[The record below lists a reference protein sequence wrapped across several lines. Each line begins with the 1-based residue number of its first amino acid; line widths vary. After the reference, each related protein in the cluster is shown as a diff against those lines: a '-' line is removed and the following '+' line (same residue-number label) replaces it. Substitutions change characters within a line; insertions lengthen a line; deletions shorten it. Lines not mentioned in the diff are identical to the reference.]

1 MYRFS
6 LVYSCDLA
14 KYREAELDS
23 KQLRRLFFSFLIAI
37 VIAVFVVCVFRIV
50 NIYLYPSDNHP
61 SLHMPKSLG
70 G

>member
-1 MYRFS
+1 MTQLS
-6 LVYSCDLA
+6 IEV
-14 KYREAELDS
+14 ELDT
-23 KQLRRLFFSFLIAI
+23 RNYADYFSFLIAI